1 MHQAMRLVRLANI
14 KKHLDILNGLLLRL
28 ML

>member
-1 MHQAMRLVRLANI
+1 MHQAMRLARLANI
-14 KKHLDILNGLLLRL
+14 KKHLYTLNGLLLRL